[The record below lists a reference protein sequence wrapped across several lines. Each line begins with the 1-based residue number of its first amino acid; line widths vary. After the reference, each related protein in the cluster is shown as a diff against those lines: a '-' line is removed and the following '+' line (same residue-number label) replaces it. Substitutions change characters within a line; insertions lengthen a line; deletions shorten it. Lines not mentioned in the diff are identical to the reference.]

1 MNKLICLG
9 VLFVFISASPAKAQK
24 TVTGRLVDKETGKP
38 VKDAAVVVPGT
49 DIEAVSNFLGYFQL
63 QTDGA
68 ITIEINCSGY
78 PLMQV
83 VLPEGDHFKIEL
95 TKSVDGVPEETYKIK
110 EEPPSF
116 PGGIGNFQK
125 YILRNIKL
133 PEEVKRG
140 AVSGKVWVEFVVD
153 SLGIIPPDKIV
164 VTEGLCKLCDEE
176 AIRLIAASPEWNPG
190 IVHDRPVNVS
200 MNVPVAFNNVA
211 EKTVKKQIKSMNGNL
226 VEKYDVLTSDNETK
240 HGEYKKYLR
249 SNLIEEGEYFYGEKM
264 MFRYYSQGKTPY
276 LVFDHSM
283 NKILTYEK
291 ELDLEGVYSA
301 SGEKITVDRP
311 PVALFSD
318 YELEWFMASNLKYP
332 DKASES
338 GQSGQVT
345 ILLNIDE
352 EGSVIDN
359 QLFLG
364 FDDQFNKEALRVA
377 SLLPKEWKWL
387 PAMKDG
393 KPVNSAILF
402 SVNFSTEWSNFK

>member
-1 MNKLICLG
+1 MNKLIFFV
-9 VLFVFISASPAKAQK
+9 VLFIFMTAFQTKAQR

-38 VKDAAVVVPGT
+38 VKDAAVTVVGT
-49 DIEAVSNFLGYFQL
+49 DIEIVSNFLGYFQL
-63 QTDGA
+63 QADSA
-68 ITIEINCSGY
+68 LALEIYCAGY

-83 VLPEGDHFKIEL
+83 ELPEGDHFKIEL
-95 TKSVDGVPEETYKIK
+95 TKSVDFVSEETYKIK
-110 EEPPSF
+110 EEPPTF

-153 SLGIIPPDKIV
+153 SLGKIPPDKIV
-164 VTEGLCKLCDEE
+164 VTEGLCKSCDEE
-176 AIRLIAASPEWNPG
+176 TIRLISASPEWNPG
-190 IVHDRPVNVS
+190 IVHDRPVNVT
-200 MNVPVAFNNVA
+200 MNVPVAFNNIA
-211 EKTVKKQIKSMNGNL
+211 EKTVKKQTKSMNGNL

-240 HGEYKKYLR
+240 HGEYKKFLR
-249 SNLIEEGEYFYGEKM
+249 SRLIEEGEYFYGGKM
-264 MFRYYSQGKTPY
+264 IFRYYSQGKTPY

-318 YELEWFMASNLKYP
+318 YELEWFMDSNLKYP

-338 GQSGQVT
+338 GQSGHVT
-345 ILLNIDE
+345 ILLSINE
-352 EGSVIDN
+352 EGNVIDN

-364 FDDQFNKEALRVA
+364 FEDQFNKEALRVA

-393 KPVNSAILF
+393 KPISSAIIF
-402 SVNFSTEWSNFK
+402 TVNFAIR